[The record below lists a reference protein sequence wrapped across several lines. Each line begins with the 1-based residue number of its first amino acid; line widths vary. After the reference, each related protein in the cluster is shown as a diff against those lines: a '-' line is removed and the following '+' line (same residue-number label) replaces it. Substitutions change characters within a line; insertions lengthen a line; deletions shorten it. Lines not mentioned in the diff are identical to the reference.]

1 MVSSHLA
8 ILETQHY
15 LSPLTHLV
23 GAYKCYPMFVEKSM
37 NLAHMVVQEPV
48 TVDIEVC

>member
-8 ILETQHY
+8 TLETQHY
-15 LSPLTHLV
+15 LSLLTHLV
-23 GAYKCYPMFVEKSM
+23 GAYKCYSMFVEKSM
-37 NLAHMVVQEPV
+37 NLAIMVVQEPV